1 MQSAEFHLK
10 LLKKEFE
17 RRQGANPRYSL
28 RAYARDLALDPGLLS
43 RLMTGKRL
51 MAISTAK
58 RVAERL
64 KLDDGA
70 SLRFVQSAALDQAL
84 RLLRNYGVDPG
95 ILTRPSGGAAEAA
108 PIF

>member
-1 MQSAEFHLK
+1 MQQAEFHLK
-10 LLKKEFE
+10 TLKREFE

-28 RAYARDLALDPGLLS
+28 RAYARDLTLDPGLLS

-64 KLDDGA
+64 RLA
-70 SLRFVQSAALDQAL
+70 EAEALRFVQSAALDQAQ
-84 RLLRNYGVDPG
+84 RLLKTYGFNMNDLMRQYSDNLSPD
-95 ILTRPSGGAAEAA
+95 L
-108 PIF
+108 